1 MIKIKILA
9 KYVDIIGS
17 RWREPVKRKRECR
30 ARGRIN
36 REFHKLRSTAISLL
50 APLVY
55 GRP

>member
-17 RWREPVKRKRECR
+17 RWHEPVKRKRECR
-30 ARGRIN
+30 ARGRIH
-36 REFHKLRSTAISLL
+36 REFRKLRSTAISSL
-50 APLVY
+50 ALLVY

>member
-30 ARGRIN
+30 ARGRIH
-36 REFHKLRSTAISLL
+36 REIRKLRSTAISSL
-50 APLVY
+50 ALLVY